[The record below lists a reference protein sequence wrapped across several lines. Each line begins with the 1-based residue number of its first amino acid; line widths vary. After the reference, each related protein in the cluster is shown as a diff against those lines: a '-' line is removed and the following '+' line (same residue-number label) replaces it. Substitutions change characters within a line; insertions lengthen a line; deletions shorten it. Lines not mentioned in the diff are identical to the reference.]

1 MRGVDT
7 SIPSIQ
13 ECIDENIRLGKLTNP
28 NIRCIGV
35 ALNTSDMNSD
45 SKELKSKISKENNLP
60 CFDPLTD
67 DLSQI
72 IDEIRII

>member
-1 MRGVDT
+1 MERSG
-7 SIPSIQ
+7 
-13 ECIDENIRLGKLTNP
+13 LT
-28 NIRCIGV
+28 
-35 ALNTSDMNSD
+35 

-72 IDEIRII
+72 IDEIWFTRNWSSGFKAF